1 MVNPDKA
8 FRSGQPHNPIVPLLT
23 AQQSAEKYPVVMWPH
38 RYNADKQPE
47 IAEDLAKHLN
57 LVITQKMNLSKE
69 DYYTTMGQA
78 AIIFSCALHENL
90 GISVME
96 GTLAGAVP
104 VVPDRASYAEM
115 YLPEFKY
122 PSHWTSSWENY
133 ETNRDNV
140 HNFIHERVRNR
151 EQFMLAL
158 KEQQQILIDNYL
170 NANIMFDKI
179 LDL

>member
-1 MVNPDKA
+1 
-8 FRSGQPHNPIVPLLT
+8 
-23 AQQSAEKYPVVMWPH
+23 MWPH

-47 IAEDLAKHLN
+47 IAEDLSKHLN